1 MQVSE
6 NDPNLPEEQKIKK
19 TSTALL
25 CIFVFPT
32 TLIERKKEGQKHS
45 QEHLSPKTGQKNK
58 NTSKLSGFMWLCCFT
73 VKKNSTLEPKSYNKY
88 GSTTTG
94 SSESFHLDLHLCIKT
109 SLLLHFELFA
119 PCKFK
124 LSFLCDFKSAAV
136 VFTEKQEEPQVS
148 VTEFLTG
155 NIFSPSLQKYSSK
168 AKKEEV
174 SCDFNVKHLKL
185 MSWYFDAL
193 MSTFPF
199 VL

>member
-45 QEHLSPKTGQKNK
+45 QEQLSPKTGQKK
-58 NTSKLSGFMWLCCFT
+58 HLQTLRFHVTLLFHSK
-73 VKKNSTLEPKSYNKY
+73 KKSTLEPKSYNKY

-136 VFTEKQEEPQVS
+136 VLTEKQEEPKVS
-148 VTEFLTG
+148 VT
-155 NIFSPSLQKYSSK
+155 
-168 AKKEEV
+168 V
-174 SCDFNVKHLKL
+174 
-185 MSWYFDAL
+185 
-193 MSTFPF
+193 
-199 VL
+199 